1 MTKEKFSKIKILGIE
16 IQTALQALISRF
28 DAVVKGI
35 RQFERA
41 IGMSQTEMKRQ
52 NKNKLI
58 DIHELWS
65 NNTRYTQTDSVKAL
79 KHY

>member
-1 MTKEKFSKIKILGIE
+1 MKILGTEIE
-16 IQTALQALISRF
+16 TALQGLVSKF

-41 IGMSQTEMKRQ
+41 IGMSQTEGKRQ
-52 NKNKLI
+52 NKNILV